1 MRNQGHAKCW
11 NDGLFPRT
19 ITKKLFMIKVAIVED
34 NKTLREGFETLLNR
48 TPGFECICTADTVAE
63 ALRRIPKAQPDVV
76 LMDIQLPDGSGVECT
91 AKIKEMMPAVHIVI
105 VTVYEDSERIFSAL
119 RAGACGYLLKR
130 AQPERVIA
138 AVQEAHEGGVPMT
151 PEIARKVIG
160 QFRGQLTTQQQMES
174 LSDRE
179 REVLEHVM
187 HGLGN
192 KAIAD
197 RMGVTVAAV
206 KWHLQHIYEKL
217 HVHSRTE
224 AALKFQQKS
233 RREN

>member
-1 MRNQGHAKCW
+1 
-11 NDGLFPRT
+11 
-19 ITKKLFMIKVAIVED
+19 MIKVGIVED

-48 TPGFECICTADTVAE
+48 TPGFQCVCTCATVAE
-63 ALRRIPKAQPDVV
+63 ALRKIPKAMPDVV
-76 LMDIQLPDGSGVECT
+76 LMDIQLPDATGVECT
-91 AKIKEMMPAVHIVI
+91 AKIKELLPTVHIVI
-105 VTVYEDSERIFSAL
+105 VTVYDDSERIYQAL

-130 AQPERVIA
+130 SQPEKIITA
-138 AVQEAHEGGVPMT
+138 IQEAHEGGVPMT

-160 QFRGQLTTQQQMES
+160 QFRHQPTAAAAVEN

-179 REVLEHVM
+179 KEVLEFVM

-197 RMGVTVAAV
+197 RLGVTVAAV
-206 KWHLQHIYEKL
+206 KWHLQHIYDKL

-224 AALKFQQKS
+224 AALKFRQGQAS
-233 RREN
+233 GN

>member
-1 MRNQGHAKCW
+1 
-11 NDGLFPRT
+11 
-19 ITKKLFMIKVAIVED
+19 MIKVGIVED

-48 TPGFECICTADTVAE
+48 TPGFQCVCTCSTVAE
-63 ALRRIPKAQPDVV
+63 ALRKIPAAMPDVV
-76 LMDIQLPDGSGVECT
+76 LMDIQLPDATGVECT
-91 AKIKEMMPAVHIVI
+91 AKIKELLPGVHIVI
-105 VTVYEDSERIFSAL
+105 VTVYDDSERIFQAL

-130 AQPERVIA
+130 AQPEKIIA
-138 AVQEAHEGGVPMT
+138 AVKEAKDGGVPMT

-160 QFRGQLTTQQQMES
+160 QFRHQTTTAAQVEN

-179 REVLEHVM
+179 KEVLEFVM

-197 RMGVTVAAV
+197 RLGVTVAAV

-224 AALKFQQKS
+224 AALKFKQGQTP
-233 RREN
+233 EN

>member
-1 MRNQGHAKCW
+1 
-11 NDGLFPRT
+11 
-19 ITKKLFMIKVAIVED
+19 MIKVAIVED
-34 NKTLREGFETLLNR
+34 NKTVREGFETLLNR
-48 TPGFECICTADTVAE
+48 TPGFKCVCACGTVGD
-63 ALRRIPKAQPDVV
+63 ALKRIPGTQPDVV
-76 LMDIQLPDGSGVECT
+76 LMDIQLPDATGVECT
-91 AKIKEMMPAVHIVI
+91 AKIKQQMPTVQIVI
-105 VTVYEDSERIFSAL
+105 VTVYEDSERIFQAL

-130 AQPERVIA
+130 AEPEKVIA
-138 AVQEAHEGGVPMT
+138 AVREAREGGVPMT

-160 QFRGQLTTQQQMES
+160 QFRQQAADAARVEDLT
-174 LSDRE
+174 DRE

-197 RMGVTVAAV
+197 RLSVSVAAV

-224 AALKFQQKS
+224 AALKFKES
-233 RREN
+233 SEN

>member
-1 MRNQGHAKCW
+1 
-11 NDGLFPRT
+11 
-19 ITKKLFMIKVAIVED
+19 MIKVGIVED
-34 NKTLREGFETLLNR
+34 NKTVREGFETLLNR
-48 TPGFECICTADTVAE
+48 TPGFQCVCTCGTVAE
-63 ALRRIPKAQPDVV
+63 ALRKIPKAQPDVV
-76 LMDIQLPDGSGVECT
+76 LMDIQLPDSTGVECT
-91 AKIKEMMPAVHIVI
+91 AKIKEMMPSVHIVI

-130 AQPERVIA
+130 AQPEKIITA
-138 AVQEAHEGGVPMT
+138 IQEAHEGGVPMT

-160 QFRGQLTTQQQMES
+160 QFRGEVAAAEEVES

-197 RMGVTVAAV
+197 RMSVTVAAV

-224 AALKFQQKS
+224 AALKFRQRQDS
-233 RREN
+233 EN

>member
-1 MRNQGHAKCW
+1 
-11 NDGLFPRT
+11 
-19 ITKKLFMIKVAIVED
+19 MIKVGIVED
-34 NKTLREGFETLLNR
+34 NKTVREGFETLLNR
-48 TPGFECICTADTVAE
+48 TPGFQCVCTSATVAD
-63 ALRRIPKAQPDVV
+63 ALRKIPKAAPEVV
-76 LMDIQLPDGSGVECT
+76 LMDIQLPDATGVECT
-91 AKIKEMMPAVHIVI
+91 AKLKELMPALHISV
-105 VTVYEDSERIFSAL
+105 VTVYEDSERIFQAL

-130 AQPERVIA
+130 AQPEKVIA
-138 AVQEAHEGGVPMT
+138 AIQEAMEGGVPMT

-160 QFRGQLTTQQQMES
+160 QFRQQATVAAEVEH

-179 REVLEHVM
+179 KEVLELVM

-197 RMGVTVAAV
+197 RLSVTVAAV

-224 AALKFQQKS
+224 AALKFRQGHS
-233 RREN
+233 PEN

>member
-1 MRNQGHAKCW
+1 
-11 NDGLFPRT
+11 
-19 ITKKLFMIKVAIVED
+19 MIRVGIVED

-48 TPGFECICTADTVAE
+48 TPGFQCVCTADTVAD
-63 ALRRIPKAQPDVV
+63 ALKKIPKAQPDVI
-76 LMDIQLPDGSGVECT
+76 LMDIQLPDSNGVECT
-91 AKIKEMMPAVHIVI
+91 ARIKEMMPAVHIVI
-105 VTVYEDSERIFSAL
+105 VTVYEDSEMIFRAL

-130 AQPERVIA
+130 SQPEKVIA
-138 AVQEAHEGGVPMT
+138 AIQEAHEGGVPMT

-160 QFRGQLTTQQQMES
+160 QFRHQATAAEQVES

-179 REVLEHVM
+179 REVLELVM

-192 KAIAD
+192 KAIAE

-224 AALKFQQKS
+224 AALKFQQRQS
-233 RREN
+233 GEN